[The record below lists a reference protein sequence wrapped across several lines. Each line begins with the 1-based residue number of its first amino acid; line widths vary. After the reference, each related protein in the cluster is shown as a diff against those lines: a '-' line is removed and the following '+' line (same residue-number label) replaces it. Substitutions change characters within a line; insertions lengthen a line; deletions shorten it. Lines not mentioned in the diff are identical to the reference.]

1 MKKLISV
8 ITPAYNE
15 ESNID
20 ELARRLG
27 LVFDAEDGYDWEG
40 IVVENGSFDSSYERL
55 VQLNQRDP
63 RFKVV
68 QLARNFRMDGG
79 ITAGLESATGDAV
92 VIMASDLQ
100 DPPELIHQFLRKW
113 EEGYDLV
120 YQIVTERRGTGPIR
134 TFNSKLFYWIAGKL
148 TDGRIPPNVSD
159 FRLADR
165 RVYESVRGMRER
177 NRFVRG
183 LFAWSGFRATG
194 IEHPR
199 EPREGGV
206 SGAHTFGV
214 LSLAVKGI
222 FAHSYVPLRLISIF
236 GMVLSLLSVV
246 ALIALTASFFI
257 WGVPFAGFGSIV
269 CTVILMFGFLF
280 TMLGILSEYIGL
292 IYEEVKQRP
301 NFVVRSTVGFD
312 DDVAPAH
319 ERSVAPAHERSV
331 VVES

>member
-1 MKKLISV
+1 MKKLISI

-15 ESNID
+15 EANID
-20 ELARRLG
+20 ELGRRLAA
-27 LVFDAEDGYDWEG
+27 VFDAEEGYDWEA
-40 IVVENGSFDSSYERL
+40 IVVENGSEDSSYEKLAELHR
-55 VQLNQRDP
+55 RDP

-79 ITAGLESATGDAV
+79 ITAGLELAKGDAAV
-92 VIMASDLQ
+92 TMASDLQ

-120 YQIVTERRGTGPIR
+120 YQVVTERRGTGPLR
-134 TFNSKLFYWIAGKL
+134 SFNSKLFYWLAGKL

-165 RVYESVRGMRER
+165 TVYETVRNMRER

-183 LFAWSGFRATG
+183 LFAWSGFRACG

-199 EPREGGV
+199 EPRTAGV

-214 LSLAVKGI
+214 LSLALKGI

-236 GMVLSLLSVV
+236 GMVLSVLSVLT
-246 ALIALTASFFI
+246 LIGLGASFFI
-257 WGVPFAGFGSIV
+257 WGVPFAGFGSII

-280 TMLGILSEYIGL
+280 TMLGILSEYIAL

-301 NFVVRSTVGFD
+301 NFIVRTTLGFD
-312 DDVAPAH
+312 HDVAPAH
-319 ERSVAPAHERSV
+319 DLAIASSMR
-331 VVES
+331 